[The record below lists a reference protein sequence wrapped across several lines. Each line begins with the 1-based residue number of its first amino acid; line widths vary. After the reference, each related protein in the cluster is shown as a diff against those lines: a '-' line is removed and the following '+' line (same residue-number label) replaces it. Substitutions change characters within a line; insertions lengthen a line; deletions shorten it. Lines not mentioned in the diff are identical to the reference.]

1 MYSGSKNYLGWNNH
15 VHNSLFVRPDESDFG
30 RRWTHCNGNAGL
42 NSTWIN
48 NTCITEIDVYQKAP
62 YTPIAVDHTR
72 GVASGNVCM
81 APNGSATVGCTA
93 GETLA
98 EYQKRTGRDVGSVTA
113 PMPSTQEVL
122 AMAKKVLGFGLES
135 KQQ

>member
-1 MYSGSKNYLGWNNH
+1 
-15 VHNSLFVRPDESDFG
+15 
-30 RRWTHCNGNAGL
+30 
-42 NSTWIN
+42 
-48 NTCITEIDVYQKAP
+48 
-62 YTPIAVDHTR
+62 
-72 GVASGNVCM
+72 M

-98 EYQKRTGRDVGSVTA
+98 EYQKPTGRDVGSVTA